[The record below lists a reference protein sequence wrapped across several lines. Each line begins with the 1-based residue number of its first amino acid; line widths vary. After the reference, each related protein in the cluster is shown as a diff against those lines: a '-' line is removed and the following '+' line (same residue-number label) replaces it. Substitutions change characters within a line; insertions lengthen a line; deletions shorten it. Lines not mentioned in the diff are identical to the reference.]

1 MEVVMPFSYFRNIAG
16 QWEAELHTVALQAR
30 SNTDMERYSKTVL
43 NYFKRKYG
51 KAAEFWADSDTVLI
65 AQMKKFL
72 TLFSLMLSSVA
83 LLSLVVGGIGI
94 NNMMLVSVNE
104 RLREIGLL
112 KAIGATDK
120 SIRLQFLFE
129 AMALCFIAGVIG
141 MAIGFT
147 SYELIIWIAAKFVNK
162 LTFEWVFDP
171 WAFAISILA
180 ILIVGISSGVTPAMK
195 AEKLEVIEALRSE

>member
-1 MEVVMPFSYFRNIAG
+1 MAPQMSNNDWAKPNLEVVMPDTYFRVIGNE
-16 QWEAELHTVALQAR
+16 WDSELHAVSIQAR
-30 SNTDMERYSKTVL
+30 ENTDMERLSKMVL

-65 AQMKKFL
+65 AQMKKFM

-83 LLSLVVGGIGI
+83 LLSLIVGGIGI

-112 KAIGATDK
+112 KAIGATDE

-129 AMALCFIAGVIG
+129 AMALCFIAGAVGII
-141 MAIGFT
+141 IGFT
-147 SYELIIWIAAKFVNK
+147 SYEFIIWIAAKFVSK

-171 WAFAISILA
+171 LAFFHFYYCN
-180 ILIVGISSGVTPAMK
+180 SGGWNC
-195 AEKLEVIEALRSE
+195 